1 MEEAVRIPCGDIEL
15 EGRWSPGSGPALAAV
30 VCHPHPLMGGDM
42 HSPPV
47 TWVRGTLVRRGV
59 AVLRF
64 NFRGAGLSGGTHGGG
79 IDEVQDVEAALR
91 FVAGRAPR
99 ARLVLV
105 GYSFGALVAARTA
118 ANRSDLYALGLIAPP
133 LATSE
138 LPPLAADAFPGGL
151 VVVAG
156 DKDEFCPAAG
166 LRAWTERAGAQ
177 LELLPGEDHFLAGA
191 EDDMT
196 RIFASWLAPEAA

>member
-1 MEEAVRIPCGDIEL
+1 VEEAVRIPCGDIEL

-47 TWVRGTLVRRGV
+47 TWVRGALVRRGV

-64 NFRGAGLSGGTHGGG
+64 SFRGAGGSGGTHGGG

-91 FVAGRAPR
+91 FVSGRAPR

-118 ANRSDLYALGLIAPP
+118 ADRSDLYALGLVAPP

-138 LPPLAADAFPGGL
+138 LPPLSAGAFPGGL
-151 VVVAG
+151 VAVAG
-156 DKDEFCPAAG
+156 DKDEFCPAVG

-177 LELLPGEDHFLAGA
+177 LELLPGEDHFLLGA
-191 EDDMT
+191 EDELA
-196 RIFASWLAPEAA
+196 RIFAAWLAPEAA